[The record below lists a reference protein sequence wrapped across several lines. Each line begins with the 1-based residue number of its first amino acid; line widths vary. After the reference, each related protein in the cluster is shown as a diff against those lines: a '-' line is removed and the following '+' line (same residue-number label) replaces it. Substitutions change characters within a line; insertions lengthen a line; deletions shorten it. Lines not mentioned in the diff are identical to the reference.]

1 MELRLLYFLPNK
13 LATLRK
19 KCYNC
24 FKEHPI
30 YINSM
35 KKFICLIL
43 TLIFSIATLF
53 IGCNS
58 PATIRIYAPDG
69 APALALSSVIKQDF
83 ENAEICIVSAD
94 KIGSLVSGKEKKA
107 DICILPI
114 NMASK
119 LIGNGEDYKT
129 LGTVTHGNFYFLS
142 RSETVIDRENI
153 DRLIGKTVGVMQLQ
167 NVPGLT
173 LQSVFINNAIEYTTI
188 QDISEKEQNKVN
200 LMAINKIETARTDID
215 AFLIPSP
222 QADAIAQTTDLK
234 FVGSLGELYGDFG
247 FPQAIIVVKNQ
258 VLEKNLPLVKEFV
271 KQLESVENYL
281 KEENKAEICTLLRS
295 KIESGLTPVFNE
307 NNLTSDSINRSK
319 IKFIACKNSKET
331 MKTFIQK
338 LKSVNPNSVGEF
350 SEDFFYLGE

>member
-1 MELRLLYFLPNK
+1 
-13 LATLRK
+13 
-19 KCYNC
+19 
-24 FKEHPI
+24 
-30 YINSM
+30 M

-53 IGCNS
+53 IGCNP

-69 APALALSSVIKQDF
+69 APALALSSVMKQDV
-83 ENAEICIVSAD
+83 ENAEIRIVSAD
-94 KIGSLVSGKEKKA
+94 KIGALVSGKDKKA

-119 LIGNGEDYKT
+119 LIGNGKDYKT

-142 RSETVIDRENI
+142 KNETVIKQENLES
-153 DRLIGKTVGVMQLQ
+153 LIGKTVGVMQLA

-173 LQSVFINNAIEYTTI
+173 LQSVLIDNNVEYTTI
-188 QDISEKEQNKVN
+188 QDSSEKQQNKVN
-200 LMAINKIETARTDID
+200 LMAINKVETARTDID
-215 AFLIPSP
+215 VFLIPSP
-222 QADAIAQTTDLK
+222 QADGIERTTDLK

-258 VLEKNLPLVKEFV
+258 VLEENLSFVKAFVKE
-271 KQLESVENYL
+271 LESVESYL
-281 KEENKAEICTLLRS
+281 KEENKSEICSLLKS

-307 NNLTSDSINRSK
+307 SNLTSDSITRSK